1 MSEESD
7 IRHGRNCVFRIHVH
21 LVFVTRYRRD
31 VFAKEVLD
39 DLRPIFAGVAG
50 VCADFDAERVEF
62 DGEDDHVH
70 SPIHR
75 TAEDAALNGKSQDGY
90 AVRAILPRPEARG
103 LPRN

>member
-1 MSEESD
+1 MICDQS
-7 IRHGRNCVFRIHVH
+7 
-21 LVFVTRYRRD
+21 
-31 VFAKEVLD
+31 
-39 DLRPIFAGVAG
+39 LRPTFAG

-70 SPIHR
+70 SPIHQ
-75 TAEDAALNGKSQDGY
+75 TAEDAALNGKSKDGY

>member
-7 IRHGRNCVFRIHVH
+7 IRHGRHCVFRIHVH

-31 VFAKEVLD
+31 VFAKEALD
-39 DLRPIFAGVAG
+39 DLRPTFAG

-70 SPIHR
+70 SPIHQ
-75 TAEDAALNGKSQDGY
+75 TAEDAALNGKSKDGY
-90 AVRAILPRPEARG
+90 AVRAILPRSEARG